1 MRTTCQA
8 KKLSGLLSYLRSA
21 GKYHRKG
28 FRSNLPD
35 HDTAEKL
42 CCFFSAIHYYFTPQE
57 GDKIQEKEVTIP
69 WSNKSSQITREQIW
83 DQINATPRAWIKK
96 DQKYTCIRF
105 NPLKQITLLKKKLE
119 DENPPKRLKPLPSH
133 TSQNLPFVLC
143 STRCYDWFS
152 GNAQTFLWFWSIRH
166 HHHPRFPPCCNTDVK
181 IVYKFDESMWSHSK
195 DKQLTKII

>member
-42 CCFFSAIHYYFTPQE
+42 CCFFSAILYYFTPQE

-69 WSNKSSQITREQIW
+69 WSNESSQITREQIW

-105 NPLKQITLLKKKLE
+105 NPLKQITLLKKKIGRRKPSKEIKTSSIPYESKFAFRSLFYSLLWLVFW
-119 DENPPKRLKPLPSH
+119 KRPNFPLILINSSSSSQIPSMLQH
-133 TSQNLPFVLC
+133 RRKNSL
-143 STRCYDWFS
+143 
-152 GNAQTFLWFWSIRH
+152 
-166 HHHPRFPPCCNTDVK
+166 
-181 IVYKFDESMWSHSK
+181 
-195 DKQLTKII
+195 

>member
-8 KKLSGLLSYLRSA
+8 KNLSGLLSYLRSA

-105 NPLKQITLLKKKLE
+105 NPLKQITMLKKKLE

-143 STRCYDWFS
+143 STRCYDWF
-152 GNAQTFLWFWSIRH
+152 FWKR
-166 HHHPRFPPCCNTDVK
+166 PNFPLILINSSSSSSQIP
-181 IVYKFDESMWSHSK
+181 SMLQHRRKNS
-195 DKQLTKII
+195 L